1 MLASNVWRQVCM
13 VGLAIIS
20 IAAAKTEVSADAV
33 LDWNATM
40 RVAMQ
45 SDGMNVVNQAN
56 PGYATRSMAMMNGA
70 LYDVAQAFNRTHNPF
85 LVNTTAGVGVS
96 REAALHQAAHEVLLA
111 LYPGQSKIL
120 SSDYN
125 SRMALVAP
133 GGAKTAGMTLGSQ
146 VAQAYLASRAG
157 DGSSSNPAYMAGTDP
172 GDWWPQAGQ
181 SAWGPGWGA
190 VEPFAIGAT
199 QPYID
204 ALPPVPALT
213 SQEYTDAFNQ
223 VKAYGALNSAVRTT
237 DQTDIGLFWGYDRPT
252 MGPPPILY
260 NRNLSDVATQAG
272 NTEDENARLFAMG
285 SVAMADAAIAA
296 WDAKFSY
303 NFWRPIAA
311 IQGQR
316 PDLTTG
322 RDDGNPTTIE
332 DPSWQPLGAPGIDP
346 NSSSDDFTPPFPA
359 WTSGHAT
366 MGAATFKT
374 LELFYGTNV
383 WDEVD
388 GVLGND
394 LEYLLTSQEFGG
406 NGIAG
411 MIRDYTTFT
420 QTGPIDLGLENSP
433 DGENATSR
441 IYLGIHWIFDQRDGA
456 TLGYDVAQFVAGSRF
471 TAVPEPS
478 AVLLALLSVV
488 AIGVR
493 GRREYVGDH
502 AVAVDNS

>member
-1 MLASNVWRQVCM
+1 MATPTLWRNLCI
-13 VGLAIIS
+13 VGLAYLAWAQ
-20 IAAAKTEVSADAV
+20 AAALTRADAV
-33 LDWNATM
+33 LDWNTSI
-40 RVAMQ
+40 RNVIQ
-45 SDGMNVVNQAN
+45 SDGQNAVNQAN
-56 PGYATRSMAMMNGA
+56 PGYSTRSMAMMNGA

-96 REAALHQAAHEVLLA
+96 RDAALHQAAHEVLMA
-111 LYPGQSKIL
+111 LYPGQSAIL
-120 SSDYN
+120 NNDYN
-125 SRMALVAP
+125 SRIALVAP
-133 GGAKTAGMTLGSQ
+133 GGAKTAGMALGSQ
-146 VAQAYLASRAG
+146 IAQAYLASRAG
-157 DGSSSNPAYMAGTDP
+157 DGSNNNPTYMAGTDP

-190 VEPFAIGAT
+190 VETFAIGST
-199 QPYID
+199 QPYVD

-252 MGPPPILY
+252 MGPPPVLF

-311 IQGQR
+311 LQGQR

-322 RDDGNPTTIE
+322 RDDGNPNTIE
-332 DPSWQPLGAPGIDP
+332 DPTWQPLGAPGSDP
-346 NSSSDDFTPPFPA
+346 NSSTDDFTPPFPA

-374 LELFYGTNV
+374 LQLFYGTNV

-388 GVLGND
+388 GILGND
-394 LEYLLTSQEFGG
+394 LEYVLTSQEFA
-406 NGIAG
+406 NDGIAG
-411 MIRDYTTFT
+411 MIRDYSTFT
-420 QTGPIDLGLENSP
+420 QTGPIDVGLENSP

-456 TLGYDVAQFVAGSRF
+456 TLGYSIAEAVAGSRF
-471 TAVPEPS
+471 GLVPEPS
-478 AVLLALLSVV
+478 AVLLALFGAA

-493 GRREYVGDH
+493 ARRR
-502 AVAVDNS
+502 N